1 VFRVGDSND
10 WEVVRRRR
18 RVTETGDPEL
28 VEGPP
33 GSAWVGAAMVGLLLL
48 MAVVSVG
55 IVQAAGREARRP
67 PVAQVQVPAQ
77 VGRPG
82 EVAAAEL
89 NRRGFVVDLQPE
101 PNIVVPAGT
110 VVGQEP
116 VAGSKLEQGSR
127 VVLRVSSGPPGTRV
141 PDVRG
146 LPAAEA
152 VRSLSNSGLGAEQ
165 RPVFNDR
172 VRAGEVVASS
182 PRQERLVLPGAVVV
196 LSVSQGPEPR
206 VVPQMVGRE
215 AAAAMADLA
224 RSGLAAGRVTVQAT
238 GSAPPGTV
246 LSTNPPAGSSRPPR
260 FPVAV
265 VVSGPA
271 EQVAVPDFVGLTRS
285 AASVVAR
292 ATELRLEVRTQLVA
306 PGQPG
311 AGRVVGQ
318 SLPPATPV
326 PAGSTVTVT
335 VAVDPTQGAG
345 P

>member
-1 VFRVGDSND
+1 MADPQD

-18 RVTETGDPEL
+18 RVSETGDPEV
-28 VEGPP
+28 VERPP
-33 GSAWVGAAMVGLLLL
+33 GAAWVAAAVVGLLVL
-48 MAVVSVG
+48 MAVVSIG
-55 IVQAAGREARRP
+55 IVQAAGRESRRP

-89 NRRGFVVDLQPE
+89 GRRGFVVDLQPE
-101 PNIVVPAGT
+101 PNIIVPAGT

-127 VVLRVSSGPPGTRV
+127 VVLRVSSGPPGTKV

-152 VRSLSNSGLGAEQ
+152 VRSLSNSGLGATQ
-165 RPVFNDR
+165 RLVYDDK
-172 VRAGEVVASS
+172 VRAGEVVSSS
-182 PRQERLVLPGAVVV
+182 PRQDRLVLPGVVV
-196 LSVSQGPEPR
+196 TLAVSQGPEPR

-224 RSGLAAGRVTVQAT
+224 RSGLAAGKVTVRAT
-238 GSAPPGTV
+238 NSVPPGTV
-246 LSTNPPAGSSRPPR
+246 LSTDPPAGTSRPPKY
-260 FPVAV
+260 PVAV
-265 VVSGPA
+265 VVSGPVE
-271 EQVAVPDFVGLTRS
+271 EQRVPDFVGLTRS

-292 ATELRLEVRTQLVA
+292 ASGVRLDVQTLLVPAGQL
-306 PGQPG
+306 G

-318 SLPPATPV
+318 SVPPSTPV

-335 VAVDPTQGAG
+335 VAVDPTQPPG

>member
-1 VFRVGDSND
+1 MADPQD

-18 RVTETGDPEL
+18 RVTETGDPEV
-28 VEGPP
+28 VERPP
-33 GSAWVGAAMVGLLLL
+33 GPAWVAGAVVGLLLL
-48 MAVVSVG
+48 MTVVSVG
-55 IVQAAGREARRP
+55 IVQAAGRASRRP

-82 EVAAAEL
+82 DVAAADL

-127 VVLRVSSGPPGTRV
+127 VVLRVSSGPPGTKV

-152 VRSLSNSGLGAEQ
+152 VRSLSNAGLGAEQ
-165 RPVFNDR
+165 QQVFDDK
-172 VRAGEVVASS
+172 VRAGEVVSSS
-182 PRQERLVLPGAVVV
+182 PRQDRLVLPGVVV
-196 LSVSQGPEPR
+196 KLAVSQGPQPR

-224 RSGLAAGRVTVQAT
+224 RSGLAAGRVTVRAT
-238 GSAPPGTV
+238 DEAPPGTV
-246 LSTNPPAGSSRPPR
+246 LSTDPPAGSSRPPKY
-260 FPVAV
+260 PVAV
-265 VVSGPA
+265 VVSGPV
-271 EQVAVPDFVGLTRS
+271 ELDLVPDFVGLTRS

-292 ATELRLEVRTQLVA
+292 ATGLRLDVQTLLVPAGQL
-306 PGQPG
+306 G
-311 AGRVVGQ
+311 AGRVASQ
-318 SLPPATPV
+318 SVPPATPV
-326 PAGSTVTVT
+326 AAGTTVTIT
-335 VAVDPTQGAG
+335 VAVDPSQPAG